1 MKNGVKNSLTHETC
15 FLNVLVTWTETLCTV
30 PRTIFYTHPVKFMV
44 ERCALNGTTG
54 ILAAFL
60 NLFLPSSVRIE
71 IVATS
76 RLSV

>member
-1 MKNGVKNSLTHETC
+1 MKNGVKNSLTHENM
-15 FLNVLVTWTETLCTV
+15 LSKSWTETLCTV
-30 PRTIFYTHPVKFMV
+30 PRTIFYAHPVKLMV

>member
-1 MKNGVKNSLTHETC
+1 MGLKTHSHIKTC

-30 PRTIFYTHPVKFMV
+30 PRTIFYAHPVKLMV
-44 ERCALNGTTG
+44 ERCALNGTTV
-54 ILAAFL
+54 ILAVFL